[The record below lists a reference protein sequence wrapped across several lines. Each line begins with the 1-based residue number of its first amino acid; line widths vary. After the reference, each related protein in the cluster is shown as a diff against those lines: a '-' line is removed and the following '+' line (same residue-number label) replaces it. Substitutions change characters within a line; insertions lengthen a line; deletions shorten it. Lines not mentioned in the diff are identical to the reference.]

1 MTEVIHRALTVAR
14 LMVRKRRT
22 RRVFWWSALVYLPLY
37 LYAIGDLR
45 FHAWQAWQGEMTSA
59 RFSPQPLELLFKQI
73 SPFYFEAIG
82 LVQLPFLTYL
92 VSPINLLIAL
102 ALALLVGLNIAFS
115 YMAIVAPKICYGNP
129 AAGILSTL
137 PGLLAGSAC
146 CGPIVLIVLGV
157 QASASLIALFGWL
170 VPIAVVL
177 LLVTLIVNA
186 GRTHIEYLQE
196 MEEA

>member
-1 MTEVIHRALTVAR
+1 MTEAIHRAFTVTR
-14 LMVRKRRT
+14 LIVRKQRT
-22 RRVFWWSALVYLPLY
+22 CRVFWWSTLLYLLLY

-45 FHAWQAWQGEMTSA
+45 FHAWQGEISA
-59 RFSPQPLELLFKQI
+59 RFSPQPLELLFKPI

-82 LVQLPFLTYL
+82 LVQLLLLTYL
-92 VSPINLLIAL
+92 VSPINLLIAM

-115 YMAIVAPKICYGNP
+115 YMAIVAPKVCYGNP

-146 CGPIVLIVLGV
+146 CGPLILIVLGV
-157 QASASLIALFGWL
+157 QASASLIAFFGWL

-177 LLVTLIVNA
+177 LMVTLIVNA
-186 GRTHIEYLQE
+186 RRTNIEYLRE
-196 MEEA
+196 MG